1 MSHEATPSPSHIT
14 SQLSE
19 VLSQERAEIDW
30 IDEEILRLLS
40 RRVQAAL
47 RVGEKKKT
55 LGLPF
60 HDPSRERFIYE
71 RLRAKNAAI
80 GSALPDVAVHAIYRE
95 IISACRNA
103 EHPTSVAFL
112 GPSGTN
118 TQEAA
123 VQHFGSAFTP
133 IPCGT
138 PDEVCAAVARGARSD
153 NASGADYGVIAIEN
167 SIQGIVSSN
176 LDLLANSPL
185 TICAEIELLIHHCL
199 LSNTEMGRIT
209 TVYSHEQGIAQCRQ
223 WLSAHL
229 PGAALVPVTS
239 TARGAEM
246 ATREPGAAAISSAL
260 AANIYGLQIVAS
272 NIEDLAG
279 NKTRFFVI
287 GDAAKAPKAS
297 GRDKTS
303 LTFLTPHKPGALV
316 EVLGVLQ
323 NHSINIAMIQS
334 RPNRQQ
340 AWEYRFFADV
350 QAHRDDANL
359 QAALLDLREHTISV
373 KIMGSYPEFQ

>member
-1 MSHEATPSPSHIT
+1 MAA
-14 SQLSE
+14 QLAAALSE
-19 VLSQERAEIDW
+19 ERAEIDW

-40 RRVQAAL
+40 QRVQAAL

-60 HDPSRERFIYE
+60 HDPSRERLIYE
-71 RLRAKNAAI
+71 RLRAKNSSL

-103 EHPTSVAFL
+103 EHPTAVAFL

-123 VQHFGSAFTP
+123 AQHFGSAFTP

-138 PDEVCAAVARGARSD
+138 PDEVCAAVARGARSITA
-153 NASGADYGVIAIEN
+153 NGNVSGADYGVIAIEN
-167 SIQGIVSSN
+167 SIQGLVSPN

-199 LSNTEMGRIT
+199 LSNTELGRIT
-209 TVYSHEQGIAQCRQ
+209 TVYSHEQGLAQCRQ

-246 ATREPGAAAISSAL
+246 ATHEPGAAAISSAL
-260 AANIYGLQIVAS
+260 AANIYGLQVVAS

-316 EVLGVLQ
+316 EVLGDFHRH
-323 NHSINIAMIQS
+323 NSNIAMSQS
-334 RPNRQQ
+334 RPKRQH
-340 AWEYRFFADV
+340 AWEYRIFDYV
-350 QAHRDDANL
+350 QEQRDD
-359 QAALLDLREHTISV
+359 
-373 KIMGSYPEFQ
+373 